1 MLRYCPAL
9 AGTVIVALTSA
20 VLPGEVTGTGNAVGP
35 VRVSDAADNQWRT
48 GRVQRRE
55 YRIEQVG
62 ADSSILQV
70 GEVQDLS
77 ATAYI
82 ASIGTQTSNTGEE
95 IRRGRA
101 RWSERQSQEIKI
113 SVAIESLEV
122 GMVQDIEG
130 IGAQFQADML
140 CVGYLECF
148 LH

>member
-1 MLRYCPAL
+1 MPSFFLKNKVGLFGPTLDRSCVVSEPHMEREL
-9 AGTVIVALTSA
+9 ES
-20 VLPGEVTGTGNAVGP
+20 TGNAVSP

-48 GRVQRRE
+48 RGVQRRE

-95 IRRGRA
+95 IRRRRA
-101 RWSERQSQEIKI
+101 RRSERKGQEIKV
-113 SVAIESLEV
+113 SVAIKSLEV
-122 GMVQDIEG
+122 GMVKDIEG
-130 IGAQFQADML
+130 IGAQFQTDVL
-140 CVGYLECF
+140 C
-148 LH
+148 